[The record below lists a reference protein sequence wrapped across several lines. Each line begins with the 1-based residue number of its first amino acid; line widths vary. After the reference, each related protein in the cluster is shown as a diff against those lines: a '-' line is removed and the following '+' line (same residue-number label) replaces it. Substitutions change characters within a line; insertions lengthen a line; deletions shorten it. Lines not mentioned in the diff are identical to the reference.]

1 MIVFHKYSNTLTSS
15 PKLQYVIPALNAAGK
30 LQIAYTI
37 ILQHYQTKS
46 ICSEIQILVTD
57 RDTDDDSHNDID
69 SADSLPFVFRNV
81 SLTRQDARFMAGL
94 RVERH
99 CYIQWSGESSQ

>member
-1 MIVFHKYSNTLTSS
+1 M
-15 PKLQYVIPALNAAGK
+15 IPALNAAGK
-30 LQIAYTI
+30 LQIAYI
-37 ILQHYQTKS
+37 MNLQHYQKES
-46 ICSEIQILVTD
+46 ISSEIKILVTD
-57 RDTDDDSHNDID
+57 RDTDDDSHDDSHDDID

-99 CYIQWSGESSQ
+99 CYIQWSGE